1 MRVSRLCPAAL
12 SAALLLLS
20 ACSGHSGS
28 TLALIEADAASGCGG
43 AMIDGAPPQPLAVH
57 GGDPALFQVATTGTE
72 PATYQWERDGQPI
85 PGATGRAYQLPATTL
100 ADHGARFRVVVIN
113 DHGAVI
119 SDVGVLSVVDE
130 TGRWAWE

>member
-28 TLALIEADAASGCGG
+28 TLALIEADAA
-43 AMIDGAPPQPLAVH
+43 GAPSIIAQPQPLAVH

-119 SDVGVLSVVDE
+119 SDVGLLSVVDE

>member
-28 TLALIEADAASGCGG
+28 TLALIEADAA
-43 AMIDGAPPQPLAVH
+43 GAPSLIAQPQPLAVH

-113 DHGAVI
+113 DHGAVV
-119 SDVGVLSVVDE
+119 SDVGLLSVVDE

>member
-28 TLALIEADAASGCGG
+28 TLALIEADAA
-43 AMIDGAPPQPLAVH
+43 GAPSIVAQPQPLAVH

-100 ADHGARFRVVVIN
+100 ADHGARFRVVVLN
-113 DHGAVI
+113 DHGAVV
-119 SDVGVLSVVDE
+119 SDVGLLSVVDE

>member
-28 TLALIEADAASGCGG
+28 TLALIEADAA
-43 AMIDGAPPQPLAVH
+43 GAPSLIAQPQPLAVH

-119 SDVGVLSVVDE
+119 SDVGLLSVVDE

>member
-28 TLALIEADAASGCGG
+28 TLALIEADAA
-43 AMIDGAPPQPLAVH
+43 GAPSLIAQPQPLAVH

-85 PGATGRAYQLPATTL
+85 PGATGRAYLLPATTL

-113 DHGAVI
+113 DHGAVV
-119 SDVGVLSVVDE
+119 SDVGLLSVVDE

>member
-28 TLALIEADAASGCGG
+28 TLALIEADAAG
-43 AMIDGAPPQPLAVH
+43 APSIIAPPQPLAVH

-119 SDVGVLSVVDE
+119 SDVGLLSVVDE

>member
-28 TLALIEADAASGCGG
+28 TLALIEADAAG
-43 AMIDGAPPQPLAVH
+43 APSIIAPPQPLAVH

-113 DHGAVI
+113 DHGAVV
-119 SDVGVLSVVDE
+119 SDVGLLSVVDE

>member
-28 TLALIEADAASGCGG
+28 TLALIEADAA
-43 AMIDGAPPQPLAVH
+43 GAPSIIAQPQPLAVH

-113 DHGAVI
+113 DHGAVV
-119 SDVGVLSVVDE
+119 SDVGLLSVVDE

>member
-28 TLALIEADAASGCGG
+28 TLALIEADAA
-43 AMIDGAPPQPLAVH
+43 GAPSIIAQPQPLAVH

-100 ADHGARFRVVVIN
+100 ADHGARFRVVVLN
-113 DHGAVI
+113 DHGAVV
-119 SDVGVLSVVDE
+119 SDVGLLSVVDE

>member
-1 MRVSRLCPAAL
+1 MRVSRLCPVAL

-28 TLALIEADAASGCGG
+28 TLALIEADAA
-43 AMIDGAPPQPLAVH
+43 GAPSIIAQPQPLAVH

-113 DHGAVI
+113 DHGAVV
-119 SDVGVLSVVDE
+119 SDVGLLSVVDE